1 MPSVGATRLLAIHE
15 EPDMSVEA
23 VVAAAIRL
31 HEWVETNLR
40 RLATGHIPFSSSE
53 VAAAVSSSTSC
64 PPELVIAE
72 GSDLTGH

>member
-31 HEWVETNLR
+31 HEWVETSLR
-40 RLATGHIPFSSSE
+40 RLATGAHPVFEQRGRSGG
-53 VAAAVSSSTSC
+53 V
-64 PPELVIAE
+64 EL
-72 GSDLTGH
+72 DLVPARTGDR